1 METLTSRVKDIMLQ
15 PRRTWKEIDAEFI
28 KPAELWG
35 KYILPLAA
43 IGPLFITISWL
54 VFGKPVALTSLTNP
68 VPIATAITRGLAEY
82 VLLLLSVF
90 VLALL
95 LSAVAPTFGGQK
107 NDVQA
112 LKAAAYSNTSAWLGG
127 AFSLIQALWPVK
139 WIFYVYTFVL
149 LFIGLP
155 LVMKVPSQQSV
166 AYSAVGVIIGFAMF
180 LLVRALLTSF

>member
-1 METLTSRVKDIMLQ
+1 MIVT
-15 PRRTWKEIDAEFI
+15 
-28 KPAELWG
+28 
-35 KYILPLAA
+35 ILLSLAA
-43 IGPLFITISWL
+43 VVGVVAVFIS
-54 VFGKPVALTSLTNP
+54 G
-68 VPIATAITRGLAEY
+68 
-82 VLLLLSVF
+82 VF

-112 LKAAAYSNTSAWLGG
+112 LKAAAYSHTSAWLGG

-139 WIFYVYTFVL
+139 WIFFVYTFVL

-155 LVMKVPSQQSV
+155 IVMKVPSQQSV
-166 AYSAVGVIIGFAMF
+166 AYAAVGVIIGFAML